1 MAARGGGGGGRKKAA
16 VGGLILFHGA
26 GGDREHHT
34 FLALE
39 AGLDV
44 PVARVDFPYRA
55 KGPGR
60 RPPDRMPKLVEA
72 VAAASA
78 AAATEWGVEPGS
90 IVLGGRSMGGRAA
103 SIAVAEGAAPARGLV
118 LLSYPLHP
126 PGKPANLRVEHLGAV
141 TCPVLL
147 VQGTRDPFGT
157 PAEFARELPALG
169 GPLTELWLEATHDPA
184 ARHDDAIVSAV
195 ASWVSGLAGVSG
207 LG

>member
-1 MAARGGGGGGRKKAA
+1 MAARSVGRKRGAA
-16 VGGLILFHGA
+16 PVGGLILFHGA
-26 GGDREHHT
+26 GGDREHHL

-39 AGLDV
+39 NGLDV
-44 PVARVDFPYRA
+44 PVARVNFPYRA

-78 AAATEWGVEPGS
+78 EWAHRWGVEPGS

-141 TCPVLL
+141 GCPVLL
-147 VQGTRDPFGT
+147 VQGNRDPFGT
-157 PAEFARELPALG
+157 PDEFARELPALG
-169 GPLTELWLEATHDPA
+169 GPLTELWVDATHDPA
-184 ARHDDAIVSAV
+184 VRHDPAIVSAV
-195 ASWVSGLAGVSG
+195 ASWLSS

>member
-1 MAARGGGGGGRKKAA
+1 MAGRARSGKRAA
-16 VGGLILFHGA
+16 PGGLILFHGA
-26 GGDREHHT
+26 GGDREHHL

-39 AGLDV
+39 AGLQV
-44 PVARVDFPYRA
+44 PVARVNFPYRA

-78 AAATEWGVEPGS
+78 SCAAQWGVEPGS

-126 PGKPANLRVEHLGAV
+126 PGKPANLRVEHLDAV

-147 VQGTRDPFGT
+147 VQGNRDPFGT
-157 PAEFARELPALG
+157 PEEFARELPALG
-169 GPLTELWLEATHDPA
+169 GPLTELWLDANHDPA
-184 ARHDDAIVSAV
+184 ARHDPEIVGAV
-195 ASWVSGLAGVSG
+195 DSWLAG
-207 LG
+207 LD

>member
-1 MAARGGGGGGRKKAA
+1 MAARASGRRKKKAA
-16 VGGLILFHGA
+16 PVGGLILFHGA
-26 GGDREHHT
+26 GGDREHHL

-44 PVARVDFPYRA
+44 PVARIDFPYRA

-78 AAATEWGVEPGS
+78 ECADRWGVEPGS

-103 SIAVAEGAAPARGLV
+103 SIAVAEGAVPARGLV

-141 TCPVLL
+141 ACPVLL
-147 VQGTRDPFGT
+147 VQGNRDPFGT
-157 PAEFARELPALG
+157 PDEFARELPALG
-169 GPLTELWLEATHDPA
+169 GPLTELWLDATHDPA
-184 ARHDDAIVSAV
+184 PRHDPEIVGAV
-195 ASWVSGLAGVSG
+195 ASWLSS

>member
-1 MAARGGGGGGRKKAA
+1 MAGRAGGRRKPPVA
-16 VGGLILFHGA
+16 GGLILFHGA

-44 PVARVDFPYRA
+44 PVARVNFPYRA

-78 AAATEWGVEPGS
+78 DHAAQWGVDPGS

-103 SIAVAEGAAPARGLV
+103 SIAVAEGAVPARGLV

-147 VQGTRDPFGT
+147 VQGNRDPFGT

-169 GPLTELWLEATHDPA
+169 GPLTELWLDATHDPA
-184 ARHDDAIVSAV
+184 ARHDPEIVGAV
-195 ASWVSGLAGVSG
+195 ASWLSGLSG
-207 LG
+207 LSGPD

>member
-1 MAARGGGGGGRKKAA
+1 MSAPTGPAA
-16 VGGLILFHGA
+16 GLILFHGA

-44 PVARVDFPYRA
+44 PVARVNFPYRD

-60 RPPDRMPKLVEA
+60 RPPDRMPKLVAA
-72 VAAASA
+72 VAEASDA
-78 AAATEWGVEPGS
+78 WSQQWGVAPDR

-103 SIAVAEGAAPARGLV
+103 SIAVAEQACPAAGLV

-126 PGKPANLRVEHLGAV
+126 PGKPANLRVDHLGAV

-147 VQGTRDPFGT
+147 IQGSRDPFGT

-169 GPLTELWLEATHDPA
+169 GSLTEAWLDANHDPA
-184 ARHDDAIVSAV
+184 ARHDGEIVSTV
-195 ASWVSGLAGVSG
+195 AGWLVGLT
-207 LG
+207 

>member
-1 MAARGGGGGGRKKAA
+1 MAARSVGRKRGAA
-16 VGGLILFHGA
+16 PVGGLILFHGA
-26 GGDREHHT
+26 GGDREHHL

-39 AGLDV
+39 NGLDV
-44 PVARVDFPYRA
+44 PVARVNFPYRA

-78 AAATEWGVEPGS
+78 EWAHRWGVEPGS

-141 TCPVLL
+141 GCPVLL
-147 VQGTRDPFGT
+147 VQGNRDPFGT
-157 PAEFARELPALG
+157 PDEFARELPALG
-169 GPLTELWLEATHDPA
+169 GPLTELWLDATHDPA
-184 ARHDDAIVSAV
+184 VRHDPAIVSAV
-195 ASWVSGLAGVSG
+195 ASWLSS

>member
-1 MAARGGGGGGRKKAA
+1 MADQGRAGPTTAA
-16 VGGLILFHGA
+16 GGLILFHGA

-44 PVARVDFPYRA
+44 PVARVNFPYRA
-55 KGPGR
+55 RGPGR

-78 AAATEWGVEPGS
+78 GCAAQWGVDPGS

-103 SIAVAEGAAPARGLV
+103 SIAVADGAVPAWGLV

-126 PGKPANLRVEHLGAV
+126 PGKPANLRVEHLRAV

-147 VQGTRDPFGT
+147 IQGNRDPFGT
-157 PAEFARELPALG
+157 PAEFARELLALG
-169 GPLTELWLEATHDPA
+169 GPLTELWLDATHDPV
-184 ARHDDAIVSAV
+184 ARHDPAIVSAV
-195 ASWVSGLAGVSG
+195 SSWLSALSGPSRPG
-207 LG
+207 

>member
-1 MAARGGGGGGRKKAA
+1 MAARSVGRKAGAA
-16 VGGLILFHGA
+16 PVGGLILFHGA
-26 GGDREHHT
+26 GGDRDHHL

-44 PVARVDFPYRA
+44 PVARVNFPYRA

-78 AAATEWGVEPGS
+78 DCARQWGVEPGS

-126 PGKPANLRVEHLGAV
+126 PGKPDNLRVEHLGDV

-147 VQGTRDPFGT
+147 VQGDRDPFGT
-157 PAEFARELPALG
+157 PAELARELAALG

-184 ARHDDAIVSAV
+184 ARHDPAIVSAV
-195 ASWVSGLAGVSG
+195 AAWLAE

>member
-1 MAARGGGGGGRKKAA
+1 MAGRGAGGTATSA
-16 VGGLILFHGA
+16 PVGGVILFHGA

-39 AGLDV
+39 AALDV
-44 PVARVDFPYRA
+44 PVARINFPYRA

-60 RPPDRMPKLVEA
+60 RPPDRMPRLVEA
-72 VAAASA
+72 VASASA
-78 AAATEWGVEPGS
+78 GCAAEWGVEPGS

-103 SIAVAEGAAPARGLV
+103 SIAVAEGAAPARGLL

-141 TCPVLL
+141 SCPVLL

-157 PAEFARELPALG
+157 PDELARELPALG
-169 GPLTELWLEATHDPA
+169 GPLTELWLEATHDPP
-184 ARHDDAIVSAV
+184 ARHDPAIVSAV
-195 ASWVSGLAGVSG
+195 AAWVSGLSG
-207 LG
+207 RSGPG